1 MTSTAAPSPP
11 ESTAPPPAPPR
22 RRWTPSRKLL
32 PYLLVA
38 PALCFELLVHLLPML
53 GGLYMSVLEL
63 TQFYLRDWLNAPL
76 AGLANFRFALDF
88 DSAVGVTLLR
98 SFAVTAGF
106 SILTVGLS
114 WLLGVFAATLLQRSF
129 RGRAVLRTLF
139 LVPYAL
145 PVYTAAMIWK
155 FLLDQDDGMLNATLG
170 GLGLTDGQTFWLL
183 GDNAFLA
190 TVATATWRLWPF
202 AFLVLMA
209 GMQSIPHDVYESAT
223 VDGAGLWQQFR
234 SITLPMLRPVNQV
247 LVLVLFLWTFNDFNV
262 PYILFDKS
270 VPNAANLLSIHIYNN
285 SFITW
290 NFGLGSAMSTL
301 LLLFLLV
308 VTAGYLAFT
317 SRRMKDA

>member
-1 MTSTAAPSPP
+1 MTSTATSP
-11 ESTAPPPAPPR
+11 TAPVAPPDPPPG
-22 RRWTPSRKLL
+22 RRWTPSRRLL

-63 TQFYLRDWLNAPL
+63 TQFYLRDWLHAPW

-88 DSAVGVTLLR
+88 DGAVGAALVR

-106 SILTVGLS
+106 SVLTVGLS

-145 PVYTAAMIWK
+145 PVYTAAMVWK
-155 FLLDQDDGMLNATLG
+155 FLLDQDDGMVNATLS
-170 GLGLTDGQTFWLL
+170 GLGITDGQTFWLL

-262 PYILFDKS
+262 PYVLFDKS
-270 VPNAANLLSIHIYNN
+270 VPSAANLLSIHIYNN

-290 NFGLGSAMSTL
+290 NFGMGSAMSTL

>member
-1 MTSTAAPSPP
+1 MTSTAAPSPTRPTTTP
-11 ESTAPPPAPPR
+11 EPPR
-22 RRWTPSRKLL
+22 RRTWSPSRRLL

-53 GGLYMSVLEL
+53 GGLYMSALEL
-63 TQFYLRDWLNAPL
+63 TQFYLRDWLNAPF
-76 AGLANFRFALDF
+76 AGLSNFGFALDF
-88 DSAVGVTLLR
+88 NSAVGVTLLR

-155 FLLDQDDGMLNATLG
+155 FLLDQDDGMVNATLG
-170 GLGLTDGQTFWLL
+170 GLGLTGGQTFWLL

-209 GMQSIPHDVYESAT
+209 GMQSIPNDVYESAT

-290 NFGLGSAMSTL
+290 NFGLGSAMLTL

>member
-1 MTSTAAPSPP
+1 MTSTAAPSPT
-11 ESTAPPPAPPR
+11 STAAPPEPPVR
-22 RRWTPSRKLL
+22 RRWSPSRRML

-76 AGLANFRFALDF
+76 AGLANFSFALDF
-88 DSAVGVTLLR
+88 NGAVGVTLLR

-106 SILTVGLS
+106 SVLTVGLS

-155 FLLDQDDGMLNATLG
+155 FLLDQDDGMVNTTLG
-170 GLGLTDGQTFWLL
+170 GLGITDGQTFWLL

-209 GMQSIPHDVYESAT
+209 GMQSIPTDVYESAT

>member
-1 MTSTAAPSPP
+1 MTSTAAPSPTP
-11 ESTAPPPAPPR
+11 TAAPPEPPAR
-22 RRWTPSRKLL
+22 RRWVPSRKVL

-63 TQFYLRDWLNAPL
+63 TQFYLRDWLHAPF

-98 SFAVTAGF
+98 SFAITAGF
-106 SILTVGLS
+106 SVLTVALS

-155 FLLDQDDGMLNATLG
+155 FLLDQDDGMVNSTLG
-170 GLGLTDGQTFWLL
+170 GLGITDGETFWLL

-190 TVATATWRLWPF
+190 TVVTATWRLWPF

-308 VTAGYLAFT
+308 VTAGYLALT